1 MTDHGG
7 TADDL
12 SRINL
17 ADENGCAHAMNLQA
31 PHVMSGGGVREDT
44 TTAMRG
50 EGGQQDDGVAGVE
63 QHMQVRVEK
72 RYPIQT
78 VGIRSSYSS
87 TVLCTDY
94 LANDC
99 SKLICVLQ

>member
-44 TTAMRG
+44 TTAMKKEVSRTTG
-50 EGGQQDDGVAGVE
+50 SPV
-63 QHMQVRVEK
+63 
-72 RYPIQT
+72 
-78 VGIRSSYSS
+78 
-87 TVLCTDY
+87 
-94 LANDC
+94 
-99 SKLICVLQ
+99 